1 MQNIT
6 PENYQQLNLS
16 PETLAIRL
24 SQQRSIYGEHSEAL
38 YLTSSFLFDDAQQAY
53 NRFTDKEGG
62 YTYSRADNPT
72 ITNFTNKLAVLENAE
87 SCVAT
92 SSGMSA
98 ILATMMAFLNAGD
111 EIIASASLF
120 STTMGFFNNFLKKL
134 NIKTH
139 YVKMTDLSAW
149 EQVIASDKDG
159 KIKIA
164 FVESPSNPMAE
175 VADLQGIA
183 EIVHNKAKNK
193 ILFLVDNCALT
204 PILQQPLK
212 FGADLVIHSATK
224 FMDGQGRV
232 LGGAVCG
239 NKELTNEIYKFIK
252 TCGVT
257 LPVFNAWVL
266 SKGLETLALRVK
278 AQSNNAFELAKWLQN
293 QPQIETVFY
302 PFLETHPQYELAK
315 KQQLGGGA
323 LFGFV
328 VKGGKDAAWQVVNSC
343 KMLSITSNFG
353 DVKTTISHPQT
364 CSHATLTQA
373 EFDLANISAGASRIG
388 VGLENLDDIKNDLL
402 RGLSKI

>member
-6 PENYQQLNLS
+6 PENYQDLNLS

-24 SQQRSIYGEHSEAL
+24 SQQRSIYGEHSEPL
-38 YLTSSFLFDDAQQAY
+38 YLTSSFLFDNAQQAY
-53 NRFTDKEGG
+53 NRFTDKETG

-72 ITNFTNKLAVLENAE
+72 ITNFTNKLAVLENAQ

-98 ILATMMAFLNAGD
+98 ILATMMTFLNAGD
-111 EIIASASLF
+111 EILASGSLF
-120 STTMGFFNNFLKKL
+120 STTMGFFNNFLAKL

-139 YVKMTDLSAW
+139 YVPMTDLSAW
-149 EQVIASDKDG
+149 EKVISADKDG

-175 VADLQGIA
+175 IADLQGISQ
-183 EIVHNKAKNK
+183 IIKKAKNK

-239 NKELTNEIYKFIK
+239 NSDLTGEIYKYIK

-257 LPVFNAWVL
+257 MPVFNAWIL

-278 AQSNNAFELAKWLQN
+278 AQSDNAFELAKWLQN
-293 QPQIETVFY
+293 QPQIEKVYY

-315 KQQLGGGA
+315 KQQLGGGS
-323 LFGFV
+323 LFAFV
-328 VKGGKDAAWQVVNSC
+328 VKGGREAAWKVVNFC
-343 KMLSITSNFG
+343 QMLSITSNFG

-364 CSHATLTQA
+364 CSHATLTAA
-373 EFDLANISAGASRIG
+373 EFALANISDGAIRIG
-388 VGLENLDDIKNDLL
+388 VGLENLEDIKNDLL
-402 RGLSKI
+402 RGFSKI